1 MTTTLGGARPG
12 AAITLAATSVL
23 DRPAAALRC
32 MAVRRRSGGRLVV
45 DGLSVEV
52 KAGEAFGLFSP
63 DTAAVAATVA
73 MVCGLLPVDGG
84 TVLLQGRPVHT
95 MDRRQLATA
104 VGYVPREVVVAPE
117 GSILANMRF
126 WARVLGV
133 DSTARRSR
141 TAEVLALAGLDAHGD
156 ERAGRCPPDVLARL
170 SVAVALLHR
179 PPLLVMVGPLDG
191 VAAARRPGLVALLD
205 RLRRHGTALLLAGP
219 EDDAVRALCDRV
231 GELRSG
237 RTTGEGHPGRAA
249 ARPTLSL
256 KE

>member
-1 MTTTLGGARPG
+1 MTTFGDARPG
-12 AAITLAATSVL
+12 ATVTFATTSL
-23 DRPAAALRC
+23 LGRPAAALRC
-32 MAVRRRSGGRLVV
+32 MAVQRRSGGRLVV
-45 DGLSVEV
+45 DGLTLEID
-52 KAGEAFGLFSP
+52 AGEAFGLFSP

-104 VGYVPREVVVAPE
+104 VGYVAREVVVAPE

-126 WARVLGV
+126 WARVVGV
-133 DSTARRSR
+133 DTAARRTR
-141 TAEVLALAGLDAHGD
+141 TAEVLDLAGLDAHGD

-179 PPLLVMVGPLDG
+179 PPLLVMAGPLDRI
-191 VAAARRPGLVALLD
+191 ALARRPGVVALLD
-205 RLRRHGTALLLAGP
+205 KLRGHGIALLLAGP

-237 RTTGEGHPGRAA
+237 RTLGKGHPRPAA
-249 ARPTLSL
+249 VRPTLL
-256 KE
+256 WKE